1 MLKAPTVKMGVFRS
15 EVVSALLASLAFV
28 LAIDLEKMQM
38 SPNST
43 LLEYV
48 QRHNE
53 MISGGDSNQQEMDEF
68 FMDRSIEQL

>member
-1 MLKAPTVKMGVFRS
+1 MKSSTVKMGGFRS
-15 EVVSALLASLAFV
+15 EVVSVFLASLAFA
-28 LAIDLEKMQM
+28 LAVDLEKMHM

-48 QRHNE
+48 QRHAE
-53 MISGGDSNQQEMDEF
+53 MLSGGDSNQQEMDEF

>member
-1 MLKAPTVKMGVFRS
+1 MGVFRS
-15 EVVSALLASLAFV
+15 EVVSVLLASLAFV